1 MRHPCAVVNV
11 TADTSADGNPNSP
24 QLWAPSATVMPPW
37 RAVGSGRLA
46 LMSLVNDGGRVGAAK
61 TTRGCGGRRPP
72 LARRQRTWIWTPSQ
86 GKHHR
91 QSSLSDKGG
100 DGGTS
105 AAYLLR
111 RLDPDH
117 EDILARY
124 ERREFPSVKAA
135 AREAGIAKAF
145 DRTKR
150 LLEKHA
156 SSFTASQKA
165 ELREMLK

>member
-1 MRHPCAVVNV
+1 VPPWGASCW
-11 TADTSADGNPNSP
+11 
-24 QLWAPSATVMPPW
+24 LWAARFDVT
-37 RAVGSGRLA
+37 
-46 LMSLVNDGGRVGAAK
+46 VNDGGRVGAAT

-100 DGGTS
+100 DGRNS

-111 RLDPDH
+111 RLARDH

-124 ERREFPSVKAA
+124 ERGEFPSVKAA
-135 AREAGIAKAF
+135 AREAGIVKASF

>member
-1 MRHPCAVVNV
+1 
-11 TADTSADGNPNSP
+11 
-24 QLWAPSATVMPPW
+24 MPPW
-37 RAVGSGRLA
+37 RASRRLWA
-46 LMSLVNDGGRVGAAK
+46 ARFDVTFNDGGRVGAAK

-111 RLDPDH
+111 RLARDH
-117 EDILARY
+117 EDIVARY
-124 ERREFPSVKAA
+124 ERGEFPSVKAA
-135 AREAGIAKAF
+135 AREAGIVKAF